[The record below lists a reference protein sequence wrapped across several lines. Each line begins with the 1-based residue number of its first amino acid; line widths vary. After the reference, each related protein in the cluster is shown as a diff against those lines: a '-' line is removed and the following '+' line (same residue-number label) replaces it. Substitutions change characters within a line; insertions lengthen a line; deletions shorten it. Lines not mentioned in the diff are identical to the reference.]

1 MARCGPSRN
10 WLVGDYYPGNSRL
23 ASLKGCWQRTRAC
36 PVKTANAE
44 SIAGESEIG
53 ACTPRGS
60 VLLPAAG
67 GRREG
72 PARHR
77 PEPVRRRGGG
87 HLGGGGR
94 GYGSGRL
101 VRRRGTCTP
110 PAPIDQSA
118 EKSACRAMD
127 TIERPLDAVLRS
139 PGPRRRQT
147 PGATHYSGIG
157 PGRPAS
163 ERPRILDRL
172 NSRHPA
178 LVRTTLSP
186 LFVVRALARH
196 PKP

>member
-77 PEPVRRRGGG
+77 PEPAHRLGEG
-87 HLGGGGR
+87 HLGAGAGAATAAAAWCGGEEHAHLLHQSTNRQRRAPAAPWTPSSARWTRSCAPRGR
-94 GYGSGRL
+94 GAGKRQEQPTTLESGRAGPQA
-101 VRRRGTCTP
+101 RGH
-110 PAPIDQSA
+110 
-118 EKSACRAMD
+118 
-127 TIERPLDAVLRS
+127 
-139 PGPRRRQT
+139 G
-147 PGATHYSGIG
+147 YSTG
-157 PGRPAS
+157 
-163 ERPRILDRL
+163 
-172 NSRHPA
+172 
-178 LVRTTLSP
+178 
-186 LFVVRALARH
+186 
-196 PKP
+196 